1 MNDGFNLDN
10 FLDTVEST
18 VVPEKVPSDTVVA
31 ETESVPEEKILKKV
45 ESAQNLVS
53 KKEPVVS
60 PKKVVVEQKPEP
72 RSFEPESDILNP
84 KPVKKEPQRP
94 KQAVRTRQEKPKLQ
108 NKVQG
113 GHYLRDFPRPIMSL
127 VRQEFSDSNNLVD
140 ALVAYIYCH
149 SDEFFREKAV
159 PYLTDEQKHL
169 IYQWG
174 TGHDKTVGQNIT
186 TLIKK
191 VENLETM
198 IDTVKLLSGYG
209 VFDRIG
215 FRQENPRRPGDVNF
229 VEDGMVAMLEHA
241 VSQTK
246 TYRDQRNQYY
256 QTGQYSEENK

>member
-18 VVPEKVPSDTVVA
+18 VVPEEVPSNAVVA
-31 ETESVPEEKILKKV
+31 ETESVPEEKIPKKV

-60 PKKVVVEQKPEP
+60 PKKVVAEP
-72 RSFEPESDILNP
+72 KLESQPFDPDSDILNP
-84 KPVKKEPQRP
+84 KPVKKEPQQP
-94 KQAVRTRQEKPKLQ
+94 KQSVKMRQEKPKLQ

-140 ALVAYIYCH
+140 ALVSYIYCH

-159 PYLTDEQKHL
+159 SHLTDEQKQL
-169 IYQWG
+169 IYQWDMK
-174 TGHDKTVGQNIT
+174 HEKTVGQNIT
-186 TLIKK
+186 ALIKK
-191 VENLETM
+191 VDKLRTQM
-198 IDTVKLLSGYG
+198 DTIALLSGYS

-215 FRQENPRRPGDVNF
+215 FRQENPRRPVDVNF

-241 VSQTK
+241 VAQTE
-246 TYRDQRNQYY
+246 TYHDQRKQYN
-256 QTGQYSEENK
+256 QTGQYSEENR